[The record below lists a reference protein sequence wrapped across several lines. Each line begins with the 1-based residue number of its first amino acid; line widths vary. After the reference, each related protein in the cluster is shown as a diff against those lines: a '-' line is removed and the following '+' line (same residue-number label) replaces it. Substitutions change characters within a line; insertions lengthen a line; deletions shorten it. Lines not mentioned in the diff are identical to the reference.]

1 MEWTPE
7 AEAAIKKVP
16 FFVRKK
22 VRRRVESEA
31 DTAGRRIVSLEDVKA
46 TQKRYL
52 NHMASEVKG
61 YRLDVCFGPN
71 ACPNRAMETDAL
83 VQRLDPI
90 LREANL
96 LEFLKQQV
104 SEQLKF
110 HHEFRVTVAECP
122 NACSQPQIKDIGI
135 IGARRPCI
143 TAEPCT
149 SCGECQRTCP
159 DEAITVR
166 EDHGPF
172 IDFSRCLSCGK
183 CIDLC
188 PTGTLSEGIRGYK
201 VLLAGKLGRHPR
213 LAQEL
218 PGIFNEDE
226 VLDILRA
233 SIAFYKNK
241 SRRGKRF
248 AEIFTQ
254 EDFQAFVDRYSKP
267 ETMEKRRPNHA
278 EKDRNV

>member
-7 AEAAIKKVP
+7 AETAVQKVP

-22 VRRRVESEA
+22 VHWRVESEA
-31 DTAGRRIVSLEDVKA
+31 TAAGRRIVGLDDVKA
-46 TQKRYL
+46 IQKRYQT
-52 NHMASEVKG
+52 HIASEVKG
-61 YRLDVCFGPN
+61 YRLEVCFGPN
-71 ACPNRAMETDAL
+71 GCPNRAMETDAL
-83 VQRLDPI
+83 IRRLDQI

-96 LEFLKQQV
+96 LDFLKQQV
-104 SEQLKF
+104 GKQLKF
-110 HHEFRVTVAECP
+110 HHEFRVTVAECA

-135 IGARRPCI
+135 IGARRPSV
-143 TAEPCT
+143 TDAPC
-149 SCGECQRTCP
+149 SCCEECQNTCP

-166 EDHGPF
+166 EDHGPV

-188 PTGTLSEGIRGYK
+188 PTGTLSEGIRGYE

-267 ETMEKRRPNHA
+267 ETMETK
-278 EKDRNV
+278 EDGT